1 MQRLNENDKMGRM
14 LNRSS
19 IIPFLVCMWPFLSLA
34 ADDVRVVATLPT
46 QGADRLYPGNR
57 EPLLPSPLVKL
68 PIGSI
73 APRGW
78 LRHMLEL
85 EANGMSGR
93 LPEVSQWCKFEGNAW
108 TDPKGRGRNGWEEVP
123 YWLKGY
129 GDLGYVL
136 KDEKITREAK
146 RWIEAILAA
155 QEEDGWFGPRGLKT
169 SLEGKADF
177 WPHMPILNVLQS
189 YHEATGDP
197 RILPFMTRY
206 FRYQLN
212 YPEKDFM
219 AGY

>member
-57 EPLLPSPLVKL
+57 EPPLSSPLVKL

-78 LRHMLEL
+78 LPHMLEL

-93 LPEVSQWCKFEGNAW
+93 LPEVSQWGKGDGDAW
-108 TDPKGRGRNGWEEVP
+108 TDPKGQGRDWWEKVP
-123 YWLKGY
+123 DWLQRY
-129 GDLGYVL
+129 G
-136 KDEKITREAK
+136 
-146 RWIEAILAA
+146 
-155 QEEDGWFGPRGLKT
+155 GL
-169 SLEGKADF
+169 
-177 WPHMPILNVLQS
+177 W
-189 YHEATGDP
+189 
-197 RILPFMTRY
+197 
-206 FRYQLN
+206 
-212 YPEKDFM
+212 
-219 AGY
+219 

>member
-46 QGADRLYPGNR
+46 
-57 EPLLPSPLVKL
+57 PLVKL

-73 APRGW
+73 APHGW

-85 EANGMSGR
+85 EAGGMTGR

-108 TDPKGRGRNGWEEVP
+108 TDPKGQGRNGWEEVP

-129 GDLGYVL
+129 GDLGCVL
-136 KDEKITREAK
+136 KDDRIINDVK
-146 RWIEAILAA
+146 RWIDAILAA
-155 QEEDGWFGPRGLKT
+155 QEPDGWFGPRGLKT
-169 SLEGKADF
+169 SLDGKADF
-177 WPHMPILNVLQS
+177 WPHMPILNVMQS
-189 YHEATGDP
+189 WYEYSGDP
-197 RILPFMTRY
+197 RVLPFMTKY

-212 YPEKDFM
+212 
-219 AGY
+219 